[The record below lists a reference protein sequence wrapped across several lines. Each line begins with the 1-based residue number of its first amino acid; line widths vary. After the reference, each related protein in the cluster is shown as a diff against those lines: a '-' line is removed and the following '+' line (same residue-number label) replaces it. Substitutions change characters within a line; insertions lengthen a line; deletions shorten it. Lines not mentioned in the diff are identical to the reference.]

1 MKDQH
6 GELDRESFARA
17 WATGTPEQ
25 QGEMLYDLVRGPL
38 NMKDEVK
45 AIKGQLKYL
54 WGGIAVLS
62 CIAAPLLYMM
72 FQSLSTGA

>member
-1 MKDQH
+1 MRDQH

-45 AIKGQLKYL
+45 AIKAFRGK
-54 WGGIAVLS
+54 
-62 CIAAPLLYMM
+62 
-72 FQSLSTGA
+72 